1 MRQGLLPP
9 LPVWEMGTSLGE
21 DAVCTLRRIVGNRPI
36 CNRPAAWACRLGC
49 CGNVKVVCASHRNIP
64 EAVWPKQFICSAC
77 RAPNPGV
84 IASWPV

>member
-1 MRQGLLPP
+1 MRQGLLP
-9 LPVWEMGTSLGE
+9 LVADEIDMTVGM

-36 CNRPAAWACRLGC
+36 CTRPAAWACRLGC

-77 RAPNPGV
+77 RATNPGV
-84 IASWPV
+84 VASWPV